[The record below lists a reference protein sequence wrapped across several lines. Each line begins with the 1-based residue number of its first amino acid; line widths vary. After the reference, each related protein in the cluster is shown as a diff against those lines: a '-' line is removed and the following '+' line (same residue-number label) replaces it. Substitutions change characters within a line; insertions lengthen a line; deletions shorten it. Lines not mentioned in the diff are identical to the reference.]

1 METLRI
7 PLSDIH
13 TVRGKP
19 VIRVR
24 DHILPLVGLSQAF
37 GFTNGKANGA
47 THRYVVAVKWGK
59 LEVGLMVD
67 KLLGTQEVVIKSL
80 GVVVGETPGVSGA
93 AILGDGRVALIV
105 DVPSLFKMIGA

>member
-1 METLRI
+1 M
-7 PLSDIH
+7 
-13 TVRGKP
+13 
-19 VIRVR
+19 R
-24 DHILPLVGLSQAF
+24 DHILPLVGLSQVY

-67 KLLGTQEVVIKSL
+67 KLLGNQEVVIKSL
-80 GVVVGETPGVSGA
+80 GVLVGETPGVSGA

-105 DVPSLFKMIGA
+105 DVPGLFKMIGA